1 MYLFAWEYKHRKW
14 FGRNISLIRN
24 INMNL
29 SDHEL
34 KKSCVFDYR
43 KFNYFFAL
51 SVSRLKEKRD
61 MITSEDDDVKRL
73 KHIFVTLCVAWWGW
87 ANYLYLSKIKYTE
100 GHRIIKPTKIDFFT
114 TKISGRF
121 IRNLLMAAK
130 IAFYDRK
137 CKDGL
142 NIARS
147 NFKIVC

>member
-1 MYLFAWEYKHRKW
+1 MLH
-14 FGRNISLIRN
+14 
-24 INMNL
+24 
-29 SDHEL
+29 
-34 KKSCVFDYR
+34 
-43 KFNYFFAL
+43 
-51 SVSRLKEKRD
+51 
-61 MITSEDDDVKRL
+61 
-73 KHIFVTLCVAWWGW
+73 FVLLWWGW

-114 TKISGRF
+114 TKMISGRF